1 MHGETWW
8 EIATDPNH
16 IIAELIWTVIFDG
29 LFVWFFYRVVFKKF
43 LLPKLRKDIHKEID
57 QEHGIEHHE

>member
-1 MHGETWW
+1 MHNETWW

-16 IIAELIWTVIFDG
+16 IIAELLWTAVFDG
-29 LFVWFFYRVVFKKF
+29 LFVWFFYGVVFKKL

-57 QEHGIEHHE
+57 AEHGVTHD